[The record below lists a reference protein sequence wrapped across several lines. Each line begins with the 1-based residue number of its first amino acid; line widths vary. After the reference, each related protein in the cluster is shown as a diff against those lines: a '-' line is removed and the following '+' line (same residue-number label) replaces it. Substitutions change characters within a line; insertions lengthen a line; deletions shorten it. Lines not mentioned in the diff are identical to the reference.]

1 MYHARSVFYGSN
13 LFYTSEALKHCCK
26 DFCYFKFSFHWNKL
40 DAKEGRFKLRGMILP
55 DELNRN
61 YPEESALVKNTNYL
75 RSDHIRF
82 WFANNK
88 DYYASLKSVHIS
100 DTGTYLPRFQF
111 IFIILKLHLGSI

>member
-1 MYHARSVFYGSN
+1 MYRARSVFYGSN

-26 DFCYFKFSFHWNKL
+26 EFCYFKFSFHWNKL

-88 DYYASLKSVHIS
+88 DIQTEIPEKKVV
-100 DTGTYLPRFQF
+100 
-111 IFIILKLHLGSI
+111 IIQTFCQRLSEAGCN